1 MTPLKSDANIRNL
14 ESILNQM
21 AQVSEKILA
30 SGIDGNEAQVR
41 LNLDRMRQLKSDIET
56 VEDKYKGFF
65 DTRPDSEKSKIAD
78 TIAQI
83 NKSEEFRNAWA
94 SRYKGLASI
103 QVLLE
108 LEDGPDGILDW
119 SLPHTWDWKNDL
131 IVFSNRSDER
141 LIRAVVKRGQ
151 KRIIVFCTEGL
162 ESINKIDDVTYF
174 CDEKGVEAYLEKLN
188 ANIPKRVFTFDK
200 IITPVDAIEEPELKV
215 RESFF
220 EKVEKSFYRSI
231 VNRNTVTFFAN
242 RWIKQGLKNL
252 TTIAVQPSF
261 KHITAH
267 INNVP
272 AVIISPGP
280 SLDKNIKLLHKLKN
294 KALLIAPAQALL
306 ALEKEGIRPDIVMVA
321 DPQNLMYLFEN
332 YDASKIEALLI
343 GVACQPELISKYK
356 DKVISF
362 NVNGPL
368 DGWISDIFDDVN
380 YRGACGSVSSMA
392 FLLSSVLNCDPIIL
406 VGQDLSYSNGK
417 QYSQGSADGE
427 LDVQI
432 DEENHTYTMNNITKG
447 LMEMNLEVPYTHQPG
462 TPHGQITT
470 LPGYYGGKV
479 HTNLPYAM
487 FHSEFERLA
496 QINLNANS
504 DLRLLNCTEGGA
516 YIEGFEHIPLEQAIK
531 IIESGENAELG
542 LADIFQKI
550 FDSTDREIRLSKLGR
565 TLNEIESTLVR
576 SMDIAKKCLSIASK
590 RAKNKKNLEELS
602 SKEKDLLISIQAS
615 NFISMALQNEIKA
628 IVQLADSASTLEEN
642 LNASKLLYNLIINE
656 GKKILPHILASINDY
671 QLVIAEKSLK

>member
-1 MTPLKSDANIRNL
+1 
-14 ESILNQM
+14 
-21 AQVSEKILA
+21 
-30 SGIDGNEAQVR
+30 
-41 LNLDRMRQLKSDIET
+41 
-56 VEDKYKGFF
+56 
-65 DTRPDSEKSKIAD
+65 
-78 TIAQI
+78 
-83 NKSEEFRNAWA
+83 
-94 SRYKGLASI
+94 
-103 QVLLE
+103 
-108 LEDGPDGILDW
+108 
-119 SLPHTWDWKNDL
+119 
-131 IVFSNRSDER
+131 
-141 LIRAVVKRGQ
+141 
-151 KRIIVFCTEGL
+151 
-162 ESINKIDDVTYF
+162 
-174 CDEKGVEAYLEKLN
+174 
-188 ANIPKRVFTFDK
+188 
-200 IITPVDAIEEPELKV
+200 
-215 RESFF
+215 
-220 EKVEKSFYRSI
+220 
-231 VNRNTVTFFAN
+231 
-242 RWIKQGLKNL
+242 
-252 TTIAVQPSF
+252 
-261 KHITAH
+261 
-267 INNVP
+267 
-272 AVIISPGP
+272 
-280 SLDKNIKLLHKLKN
+280 
-294 KALLIAPAQALL
+294 
-306 ALEKEGIRPDIVMVA
+306 LEKEGIRPDIVMVA

-417 QYSQGSADGE
+417 QYSQRSADGE

-432 DEENHTYTMNNITKG
+432 DEENHTFTLNNITKG
-447 LMEMNLEVPYTHQPG
+447 LLEMNLEVPYTHQPG

-479 HTNLPYAM
+479 YTNPSYAM

-531 IIESGENAELG
+531 ILESGENAELG
-542 LADIFQKI
+542 FADIFQKI

-628 IVQLADSASTLEEN
+628 IVQLADSASTLEGN